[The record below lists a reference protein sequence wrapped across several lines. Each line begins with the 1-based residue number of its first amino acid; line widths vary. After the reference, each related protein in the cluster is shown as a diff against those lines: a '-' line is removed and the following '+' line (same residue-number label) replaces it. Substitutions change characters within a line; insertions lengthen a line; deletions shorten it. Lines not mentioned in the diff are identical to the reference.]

1 MANGKVY
8 VGQTFDFA
16 QRKSQH
22 IYESHREK
30 ANRPLYRS
38 MRKNGIEN
46 FVFDILEECEDS
58 LSDERE
64 RYWISY
70 YDSHNPEKGYN
81 LTQGGEFGCLGYL
94 HSEET
99 KKKIGEA
106 TSKRQRG
113 SDNWIF
119 GKDHP
124 KEVRDRITE
133 KMKRSMST
141 AEYKKKTSS
150 LFSGEKNPMF
160 GRTGDKSPHSKLNA
174 EQKQDVLSLIRD
186 GKSDREIALLFDVSR
201 FTIMRIRKSGIL

>member
-81 LTQGGEFGCLGYL
+81 L
-94 HSEET
+94 
-99 KKKIGEA
+99 
-106 TSKRQRG
+106 
-113 SDNWIF
+113 D
-119 GKDHP
+119 
-124 KEVRDRITE
+124 
-133 KMKRSMST
+133 
-141 AEYKKKTSS
+141 
-150 LFSGEKNPMF
+150 
-160 GRTGDKSPHSKLNA
+160 
-174 EQKQDVLSLIRD
+174 
-186 GKSDREIALLFDVSR
+186 
-201 FTIMRIRKSGIL
+201 RKSVV